1 MGAQNLAL
9 TKYLLMEDML
19 TPTPLM
25 GEYLRLTKNLLT
37 KYLTPVCC
45 SAKNL
50 LTANLLVKN
59 LFTKN
64 LLLTE
69 NLLAQNLALTK
80 YLLME
85 NMLMPTP
92 LLTENLRLTKNLLMK
107 YLTPVCCSGPATAST
122 GALLRSRD
130 SEILCLWSLCGL
142 GTACMK
148 EWSESASLLSPM
160 TGRLGTG

>member
-1 MGAQNLAL
+1 MG
-9 TKYLLMEDML
+9 
-19 TPTPLM
+19 
-25 GEYLRLTKNLLT
+25 
-37 KYLTPVCC
+37 
-45 SAKNL
+45 
-50 LTANLLVKN
+50 NLLVKN

-69 NLLAQNLALTK
+69 YLLAQNLALTK

-92 LLTENLRLTKNLLMK
+92 LLTENLLAQNLALTKNLLMRNMLTPIPLISEYLRLTKNLLTK